1 MRDIRRTSHRIKD
14 TQPAYRRGGDASLV
28 SIYPSTDIP
37 AVKLANKRMKTRP
50 LARYLPAF
58 IGCFFILIL
67 IVVALLVFRQKLMQ
81 FGESGVTETRAA
93 AVAARG
99 GAFESS
105 RQHLLRAEQEF
116 ARGARWLRPFAWMP
130 QSFVRIPGLSY
141 GVTAEALFGA
151 GREGTAS
158 ALALISVMP
167 GILGSAET
175 PNGIVSMID
184 TLEHSKVAATSA
196 HEHLDAAMQSFERVR
211 LSIVPIAYRDEVA
224 ALRDALPLAVALLD
238 GYAEHQELFAELL
251 GVNGPR
257 VYLFLFQNNHE
268 LRATGG
274 FIGSYALLDV
284 NQGKIRRFFVDG
296 IFNPDG
302 QLKENIVPPKPI
314 QKISAG
320 WSLHDSN
327 WFPDFPTS
335 AEKAIFFY
343 EKTGGPTVDGII
355 TLTPEVL
362 ARILRLVGAVPLP
375 EYGVTIDIENYMPVI
390 QEEVEEKYDREE
402 NNPKKILGDL
412 TEALLRRFLSFDNP
426 RETWE
431 LGSILSE
438 LLNEK
443 HILLYSRHPE
453 IEQLIRGAG
462 WSGEVL
468 DTSRDYLSVIH
479 TNING
484 YKTDGVIKETIEHEA
499 EIRADG
505 RVIDTVS
512 ITRQHQGGNT
522 AYEWWNKVNADY
534 ARVYVPKGSK
544 LISAEGMTREFPEAP
559 LDYLALGFRRDP
571 DIVREEK
578 GIVIDETSGTRI
590 SEDAGKTVFGN
601 WVYVSPGESVT
612 VRYVYELP
620 FRVALDTRDAG
631 LPATSYS
638 ALYQKQSGTDG
649 VTLRA
654 RIRYPESLQPVWQT
668 PENLIP
674 YQRNFEI
681 EKSLSKDFYW
691 GVVFSGNSAN
701 GR

>member
-1 MRDIRRTSHRIKD
+1 M
-14 TQPAYRRGGDASLV
+14 LV
-28 SIYPSTDIP
+28 L
-37 AVKLANKRMKTRP
+37 KHE
-50 LARYLPAF
+50 
-58 IGCFFILIL
+58 
-67 IVVALLVFRQKLMQ
+67 LVRL
-81 FGESGVTETRAA
+81 GESGVSATKA
-93 AVAARG
+93 AVAAVRLG
-99 GAFESS
+99 DFDSSS
-105 RQHLLRAEQEF
+105 RHLVQAEQAF
-116 ARGARWLRPFAWMP
+116 ASGGRWLRLFAWLP
-130 QSFVRIPGLSY
+130 GSFAQLPGFSH
-141 GVTAEALFGA
+141 GMTGEALFST
-151 GREGTAS
+151 GREGTHA
-158 ALALISVMP
+158 ALVLLSVIP
-167 GILGSAET
+167 SILKADESPSGI
-175 PNGIVSMID
+175 ISMID
-184 TLEHSKVAATSA
+184 VLEHSKVAATSA
-196 HEHLDAAMQSFERVR
+196 HEHLSLAARSFERVR
-211 LSIVPIAYRDEVA
+211 LEVIPAAYRSEIST
-224 ALRDALPLAVALLD
+224 LRDALPLTIALLD

-251 GVNGPR
+251 GANGPR
-257 VYLFLFQNNHE
+257 IYLFLFQNNHE

-327 WFPDFPTS
+327 WFPDFPVS

-362 ARILRLVGAVPLP
+362 NRILQLVGPVPLP
-375 EYGVTIDIENYMPVI
+375 EYGVTVDAENYMPII

-412 TEALLRRFLSFDNP
+412 TEALLRQFLSFDHP
-426 RETWE
+426 KETWA
-431 LGSILSE
+431 LGTTLAE

-468 DTSRDYLSVIH
+468 DTSHDYLSVIH

-484 YKTDGVIKETIEHEA
+484 YKTDGVIRETIEHEV
-499 EIRADG
+499 EIHLDG
-505 RVIDTVS
+505 RVIDSVAV
-512 ITRQHQGGNT
+512 TREHQGGKT
-522 AYEWWNKVNADY
+522 PYDWWNRVNADY
-534 ARVYVPKGSK
+534 SRVYVPKGSK

-571 DIVREEK
+571 DIEAEEQ
-578 GIVIDETSGTRI
+578 GMIIDEVSGTRI

-601 WVYVSPGESVT
+601 WAYVSPGESVT

-620 FRVALDTRDAG
+620 FRVALEAGDAS
-631 LPATSYS
+631 PATAYS
-638 ALYQKQSGTDG
+638 VLYQKQSGTDG
-649 VTLRA
+649 ATFRA
-654 RIRYPESLQPVWQT
+654 KIRYPENLRPVWQT

-674 YQRNFEI
+674 YQRNFQTE
-681 EKSLSKDFYW
+681 ESLRKDFYW
-691 GVVFSGNSAN
+691 GVVFGRNSIN
-701 GR
+701 RK

>member
-1 MRDIRRTSHRIKD
+1 MRDIRRTPAQARGAI
-14 TQPAYRRGGDASLV
+14 PAYQRIGDVSFVPVSSVADRSGIKLENKKSNTRHSVKYGRVFFGGFLMLS
-28 SIYPSTDIP
+28 
-37 AVKLANKRMKTRP
+37 
-50 LARYLPAF
+50 
-58 IGCFFILIL
+58 L
-67 IVVALLVFRQKLMQ
+67 IVGGALALKYELTRL
-81 FGESGVTETRAA
+81 GESAVTEVRAA
-93 AVAARG
+93 MTTARAG
-99 GAFESS
+99 DFESS
-105 RQHLLRAEQEF
+105 QRYLVQEF
-116 ARGARWLRPFAWMP
+116 ATGARWLRPFAWIP
-130 QSFVRIPGLSY
+130 QSFIRIPGFSH
-141 GVTAEALFGA
+141 GMTGEALFSA
-151 GREGTAS
+151 GREGMES
-158 ALALISVMP
+158 ALALLSVVP
-167 GILGSAET
+167 SILGDSGAT
-175 PNGIVSMID
+175 SGIVPMID
-184 TLEHSKVAATSA
+184 ALEHSKVVATSA
-196 HEHLDAAMQSFERVR
+196 HEHLDAAIRSFERVQ
-211 LSIVPIAYRDEVA
+211 LGVVPATYRSEVS
-224 ALRDALPLAVALLD
+224 ALQDALPLAAAILD

-251 GVNGPR
+251 GVHGPR
-257 VYLFLFQNNHE
+257 IYLFLFQNNHE

-362 ARILRLVGAVPLP
+362 ARILKLVGAVPLP
-375 EYGVTIDIENYMPVI
+375 EYGVTIDAENYMPII

-412 TEALLRRFLSFDNP
+412 TEALLRRFLSFDHP
-426 RETWE
+426 KETWE
-431 LGSILSE
+431 LGTTLSG

-453 IEQLIRGAG
+453 IEELIRGAG

-468 DTSRDYLSVIH
+468 DTSHDYLSVIH

-484 YKTDGVIKETIEHEA
+484 YKTDGVIKEAIEHEA
-499 EIRADG
+499 EIQADG

-571 DIVREEK
+571 DIVREEE
-578 GIVIDETSGTRI
+578 GMIVDEVSGTRI
-590 SEDAGKTVFGN
+590 SEDTDKTVFGN
-601 WVYVSPGESVT
+601 WVYVSPGESTT

-620 FRVALDTRDAG
+620 FRVALGSMDDG
-631 LPATSYS
+631 PPATAYS

-649 VTLRA
+649 VVLRA
-654 RIRYPESLQPVWQT
+654 RIRYPDSLQPVWQT

-674 YQRNFEI
+674 YQHIFEV

-691 GVVFSGNSAN
+691 GVVFSRNSRN
-701 GR
+701 GE